1 MIRIMK
7 IAELLQ
13 SLADPR
19 VYLRFAFLW
28 RVLMRPSEAY
38 RQHKETI
45 RQIVGR
51 NRATN
56 PRIFGSVLHGE
67 DTEDSDLDLLVDATE
82 RTTLFDIVMIERQ
95 LREAL
100 GVNVDVQTPES
111 LSKRFRSVVLSE
123 AASL

>member
-1 MIRIMK
+1 
-7 IAELLQ
+7 
-13 SLADPR
+13 
-19 VYLRFAFLW
+19 
-28 RVLMRPSEAY
+28 MRPSEAY